1 MGVTEGLVTEW
12 KQKSVFTRLMNS
24 LYVLVAITFS
34 GFHLWLAAFG
44 GLEAWRVRSLH
55 LIFVLTLVFLLP
67 NKKKD
72 DNRLRYNLWDWICLL
87 ATIAVSAYMIIDYT
101 NIVYRGGIP
110 NDYDKIAALVLTIL
124 VLEAVRRKSGYPVF
138 IITLIFLIYGI
149 FGHYLPGVLGAPK
162 FSTNKLTDQI
172 FNSSAGIFGVPLAA
186 CADFIIIFIIFGAF
200 LMRTKAGE
208 AFTQFAFA
216 LTGRQRGGPAKAA
229 VVASALVGTVHG
241 SGPGNV
247 VTTGTF
253 TIPLMKKVGYQPKF
267 AGGVEAAASTGGI
280 LLPPVMGS
288 AAFIMAAITGIPYG
302 QIIIHA
308 AIPAILY
315 FAAVFWMTH
324 LEAGRMDLKA
334 LTSETMPKL
343 GESLK
348 KTWHLF
354 IPLVVLFV
362 VLVRGMTASKA
373 ALIAI
378 VTLIVVSM
386 FQKDGRLNIKKF
398 LMALEEGAS
407 GMLSISSIC
416 AAAGIIVGMISLTG
430 IGVKLGAIVM
440 NLANNS
446 LLLALLLTAIVTLI
460 LGMGMPGV
468 AAYVIVASV
477 IAPSLINLGL
487 SVIAAHMFA
496 YYYSQLS
503 NVTPPVALAS
513 YAAAAIAK
521 SGLWE
526 TSWMGFR
533 IALAGLIVP
542 FMFVY
547 SPALLA
553 QGPPYLIA
561 WATLTGLIGTLSLAA
576 SLVGFLGSRTI
587 PWYVRVILFG
597 TALLLI
603 EQTFLT
609 DLIGI
614 AILLTCYLIYRRP
627 KITTPQGGVA
637 TGA

>member
-1 MGVTEGLVTEW
+1 VGITEGLINSW
-12 KQKSVFTRLMNS
+12 KEKSVLTRIVIS
-24 LYVLVAITFS
+24 LYVLVAVTFS
-34 GFHLWLAAFG
+34 GFHLYLAAFG
-44 GLEAWRVRSLH
+44 GLEAWRQRSVH
-55 LIFVLTLVFLLP
+55 LVFVLLLVFLLP
-67 NKKKD
+67 KKGKNE
-72 DNRLRYNLWDWICLL
+72 NRLSYNVWDLICLL
-87 ATIAVSAYMIIDYT
+87 GTAAVSAYIILDYT
-101 NIVYRGGIP
+101 DIVYRGGIP
-110 NDYDKIAALVLTIL
+110 NEYDKIAALALTVL
-124 VLEAVRRKSGYPVF
+124 VLEAVRRRSGYPVF
-138 IITLIFLIYGI
+138 VITIVFALYGV
-149 FGHYLPGVLGAPK
+149 FGHYLPGFLGAPK

-172 FNSSAGIFGVPLAA
+172 FNSSAGIFGVPIAA
-186 CADFIIIFIIFGAF
+186 CADFIIVFIIFGAF
-200 LMRTKAGE
+200 LMHTKAGE

-302 QIIIHA
+302 EIIIYA

-315 FAAVFWMTH
+315 YAAVFWMTH
-324 LEAGRMDLKA
+324 LEAGRMNLKA
-334 LTSETMPKL
+334 LTTETIPKL

-348 KTWHLF
+348 NTWHLF
-354 IPLVVLFV
+354 LPLLLLIFL
-362 VLVRGMTASKA
+362 LVRGMTASKA
-373 ALIAI
+373 ALVAI
-378 VTLIVVSM
+378 GVLIVVSAFRKETRM
-386 FQKDGRLNIKKF
+386 TPKKL

-407 GMLSISSIC
+407 GMLSITSIC

-430 IGVKLGAIVM
+430 LGVKLGAVVM
-440 NLANNS
+440 SLAENS
-446 LLLALLLTAIVTLI
+446 LLLALLLTALVTLI

-477 IAPSLINLGL
+477 IAPSLVNLGL

-526 TSWMGFR
+526 TSWVGFK
-533 IALAGLIVP
+533 IASAGLIVP

-553 QGPPYLIA
+553 QGPVYQIL
-561 WATLTGLIGTLSLAA
+561 WASITGIVGTLALAA
-576 SLVGFLGSRTI
+576 SLVGFLGNRTI

-603 EQTFLT
+603 EQSFVT
-609 DLIGI
+609 DLVGI
-614 AILLTCYLIYRRP
+614 AILAACYLIYRRP
-627 KITTPQGGVA
+627 NAAHQGGVA
-637 TGA
+637 TGS